1 MRSMYQHACVST
13 ANAGS
18 REAQSRGTVQ
28 CLEAAVRLGRLE
40 EARELLLEGVR
51 LPSPLCKHSFEAET
65 STSIEWDL
73 IEPRVWR
80 SPWRLLPN
88 RCVPICPL
96 GWARRSVWR
105 QFRQRNESVS
115 ESDSFSEGPEEWMD
129 SSGNL
134 WRMKDT
140 EDGICFFGWW
150 CQGSWCEWAVDWD
163 QPIEKCRARVAI
175 PTTRL
180 ILALAARG
188 ELSTVEITPEGA
200 ARLLDAAILLGEAD
214 AAAEVLLQFP
224 RTHRTLRFW
233 SFDDFIENRW
243 SGNEVIHQFKHRDV
257 VLAAV
262 VAGAEVSSIHHSNNT
277 VGMYLFELAVA
288 TGDRQMA
295 QLMMEKS
302 TRPLRL
308 SSWLSGHY
316 VRWDDYRGQ
325 CRLGDAQVATFMA
338 VAGELSDLRL
348 TCISS
353 CTRDS
358 FEVSLLGFAILT
370 GDVQHV
376 EILMSEQRD
385 LYPCTFEAF
394 DVFGACLLGLC
405 PFCGATAECS
415 TCGGPKP
422 RQPGQSGWMFAAA
435 DQRRTAAA
443 AGLRRAFQLSYC
455 RAAAMYGMAIL
466 QLVRRL
472 PRLSAFLTDVMLT
485 VLAFVSD
492 VPEMSVAPGFAQ
504 LDVRS
509 IVAGWEYDG
518 WRKLCTLHRLLA

>member
-1 MRSMYQHACVST
+1 MRSTFQPSCDSIPDPST
-13 ANAGS
+13 SYAECHGK
-18 REAQSRGTVQ
+18 VQ
-28 CLEAAVRLGRLE
+28 CLAAAVRLGHLE
-40 EARELLLEGVR
+40 VVRDALHEGVR

-65 STSIEWDL
+65 SISIECDL
-73 IEPRVWR
+73 IEPRVWK
-80 SPWRLLPN
+80 SPWWLLPKF
-88 RCVPICPL
+88 CAPICPL
-96 GWARRSVWR
+96 GWARRSVWEPIG
-105 QFRQRNESVS
+105 QYN
-115 ESDSFSEGPEEWMD
+115 ESDSESESFSSGPEEWTD

-134 WRMKDT
+134 WRMVHT

-150 CQGSWCEWAVDWD
+150 LQGSWCVWAEDWD
-163 QPIEKCRARVAI
+163 EPIEQCRARVAI

-180 ILALAARG
+180 ILGLAARG
-188 ELSTVEITPEGA
+188 ELGLVEMTPEGA
-200 ARLLDAAILLGEAD
+200 SRLLDAAILLGEAD
-214 AAAEVLLQFP
+214 AAAELLVQFP
-224 RTHRTLRFW
+224 RTFRTLRFW

-243 SGNEVIHQFKHRDV
+243 SGNEVIHQFKHPDV

-302 TRPLRL
+302 TTPLRL

-338 VAGELSDLRL
+338 VAGELTDLRL

-376 EILMSEQRD
+376 EILMTEQQHH
-385 LYPCTFEAF
+385 YPCAFEAL

-405 PFCGATAECS
+405 PFCGAIVESSPC
-415 TCGGPKP
+415 CGPQP
-422 RQPGQSGWMFAAA
+422 RQPGHSGWMFAAA
-435 DQRRTAAA
+435 DQRRRAAA
-443 AGLRRAFQLSYC
+443 ACLREAFLLSYC
-455 RAAAMYGMAIL
+455 RGAAMYGMAVF

-472 PRLSAFLTDVMLT
+472 PRQSAFLTDVVLT
-485 VLAFVSD
+485 VIAFVSD
-492 VPEMSVAPGFAQ
+492 VPGMSLAPGFVE
-504 LDVRS
+504 LDVRN
-509 IVAGWEYDG
+509 IVLGWEYDA
-518 WRKLCTLHRLLA
+518 WRKLGSLHRLIG